1 MNIRKRML
9 YVIVGNLHLYLENT
23 IEFLVEQFINLIIL
37 FLLMSFSLNRNTI
50 SVIIDQTSLSVIID
64 QTSQT

>member
-1 MNIRKRML
+1 ML

-23 IEFLVEQFINLIIL
+23 IEFLVEQFIKVIIL

-50 SVIIDQTSLSVIID
+50 SVIIYQTSL
-64 QTSQT
+64 TLAENLF

>member
-23 IEFLVEQFINLIIL
+23 IEFLVEQFIKVIIL

-50 SVIIDQTSLSVIID
+50 SVIIDQTSL
-64 QTSQT
+64 TLAENLF

>member
-1 MNIRKRML
+1 ML

-23 IEFLVEQFINLIIL
+23 VEFLVEQFIKVIIL

-50 SVIIDQTSLSVIID
+50 SVIIYQTSL
-64 QTSQT
+64 TLAENLF

>member
-23 IEFLVEQFINLIIL
+23 VEFLVEQFIKVIIL

-50 SVIIDQTSLSVIID
+50 SVIIYQASL
-64 QTSQT
+64 TLAENLF

>member
-23 IEFLVEQFINLIIL
+23 MEFLVEQFIKVIIL

-50 SVIIDQTSLSVIID
+50 SVTIYQTSL
-64 QTSQT
+64 TLAENLF

>member
-23 IEFLVEQFINLIIL
+23 VEFLVEQFIKVIIL

-50 SVIIDQTSLSVIID
+50 SVIIYQTSL
-64 QTSQT
+64 TLAENLF

>member
-23 IEFLVEQFINLIIL
+23 MEFLVEQFIKVIIL

-50 SVIIDQTSLSVIID
+50 SVIIYQTSL
-64 QTSQT
+64 TLAENLF

>member
-23 IEFLVEQFINLIIL
+23 MEFLVEQFIKVIIL

-50 SVIIDQTSLSVIID
+50 SVIIDQTSL
-64 QTSQT
+64 TLAENLF

>member
-1 MNIRKRML
+1 ML

-23 IEFLVEQFINLIIL
+23 VEFLVEQFIKVIIL

-50 SVIIDQTSLSVIID
+50 SVIIYQTSLTLAENIF
-64 QTSQT
+64 

>member
-37 FLLMSFSLNRNTI
+37 FLLMSFPLNRNTI
-50 SVIIDQTSLSVIID
+50 SVIIDQTSL
-64 QTSQT
+64 TLAENLF

>member
-23 IEFLVEQFINLIIL
+23 VEFLVEQFIKVIIL

-50 SVIIDQTSLSVIID
+50 SVIIYQTSL
-64 QTSQT
+64 TSAENLF

>member
-1 MNIRKRML
+1 ML

-23 IEFLVEQFINLIIL
+23 VEFLVEQFIKVIIL

-50 SVIIDQTSLSVIID
+50 SVIIDQTSL
-64 QTSQT
+64 TLAENLF

>member
-1 MNIRKRML
+1 ML

-23 IEFLVEQFINLIIL
+23 IEFLVEQFIKVIIL

-50 SVIIDQTSLSVIID
+50 SVIIDQTSL
-64 QTSQT
+64 TLAENLF

>member
-9 YVIVGNLHLYLENT
+9 YVIVGNLNLYLENT
-23 IEFLVEQFINLIIL
+23 MEFLVEQFIKVIIL

-50 SVIIDQTSLSVIID
+50 SVIIDQTSL
-64 QTSQT
+64 TLAENLF

>member
-23 IEFLVEQFINLIIL
+23 IEFLVEQFIKVIIL

-50 SVIIDQTSLSVIID
+50 FIIIYQTSL
-64 QTSQT
+64 TLAENLF

>member
-23 IEFLVEQFINLIIL
+23 MEFLVEQFIKVIIL

-50 SVIIDQTSLSVIID
+50 FVIIYQTSL
-64 QTSQT
+64 TLAENLF

>member
-50 SVIIDQTSLSVIID
+50 SVIIDQTSL
-64 QTSQT
+64 TLAENLF

>member
-9 YVIVGNLHLYLENT
+9 YVIVGNLRLYLENT

-50 SVIIDQTSLSVIID
+50 SVIIDQTSL
-64 QTSQT
+64 TLAENLF

>member
-23 IEFLVEQFINLIIL
+23 VEFLVEQFIKVIIL

-50 SVIIDQTSLSVIID
+50 SVIIDQTSL
-64 QTSQT
+64 TLAENLF

>member
-23 IEFLVEQFINLIIL
+23 IEFLVEQFIKVIIL

-50 SVIIDQTSLSVIID
+50 FVIIYQTSL
-64 QTSQT
+64 TLAENLF

>member
-23 IEFLVEQFINLIIL
+23 IEFLVEQFIKVIIL

-50 SVIIDQTSLSVIID
+50 SVIIYQTSL
-64 QTSQT
+64 TLAENLF

>member
-1 MNIRKRML
+1 ML

-23 IEFLVEQFINLIIL
+23 MEFLVEQFIKVIIL

-50 SVIIDQTSLSVIID
+50 SVIIYQTSL
-64 QTSQT
+64 TLAENLF

>member
-9 YVIVGNLHLYLENT
+9 YVIVGNLRLYLENT

-37 FLLMSFSLNRNTI
+37 FLLMSFPLNRNTI
-50 SVIIDQTSLSVIID
+50 SVIIDQTSL
-64 QTSQT
+64 TLAENLF